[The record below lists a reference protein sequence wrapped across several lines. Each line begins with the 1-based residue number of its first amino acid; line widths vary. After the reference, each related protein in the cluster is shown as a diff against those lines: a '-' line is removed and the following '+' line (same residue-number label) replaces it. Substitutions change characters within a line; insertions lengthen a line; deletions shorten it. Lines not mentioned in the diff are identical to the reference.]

1 MNRKALGKGLNALIP
16 EFELGFSEN
25 EGNHGGALLLVD
37 EIAPN
42 ENQPR
47 KFFADDQLGA
57 LAESIKEKGII
68 QPIVV
73 QTTASGYQIIVGERR
88 WRAARKA
95 GLKKIP
101 AIVREIGDKESL
113 EIAII
118 ENIHRQDLN
127 PIEEAMAYSRLA
139 EDFGLKQEEIAER
152 VGKNRASIANYM
164 RLLKLSRPLQ
174 EDIVAERLTMGHA
187 RALLALPSEKAAE
200 SVRQKILQSGL
211 NVRQT
216 EALVRK
222 EVEQAETEPK
232 KRSGKKDIFIRNI
245 EMEAER
251 KFGSKVQ
258 ILPGKKGGKLIISY
272 YSDEDLERILGLI
285 ASETPC

>member
-25 EGNHGGALLLVD
+25 EGGHGGFLLLID

-47 KFFADDQLGA
+47 KLIDDDKLDA

-73 QTTASGYQIIVGERR
+73 QTTASGYQIVVGERR
-88 WRAARKA
+88 WRAAKKA

-127 PIEEAMAYSRLA
+127 PIEEATAYSRLA
-139 EDFGLKQEEIAER
+139 EDFGLKQEEIAKR

-187 RALLALPSEKAAE
+187 RALLALSSAKAAE
-200 SVRQKILQSGL
+200 SVRQKILHDGL

-222 EVEQAETEPK
+222 AVEQGETQPE
-232 KRSGKKDIFIRNI
+232 KRPGKKDIFIRNI

-258 ILPGKKGGKLIISY
+258 ILPGKKGGKVIISY

-285 ASETPC
+285 ASDAPC

>member
-1 MNRKALGKGLNALIP
+1 MNALIP

-25 EGNHGGALLLVD
+25 EGGHGGFLLLID

-47 KFFADDQLGA
+47 KLIDDDQLDA

-73 QTTASGYQIIVGERR
+73 QTTASGYQIVVGERR
-88 WRAARKA
+88 WRAAKKA

-127 PIEEAMAYSRLA
+127 PIEEATAYSRLA
-139 EDFGLKQEEIAER
+139 EDFGLKQEEIAKR

-174 EDIVAERLTMGHA
+174 EDIVAGRLTMGHA
-187 RALLALPSEKAAE
+187 RALLALSSAKAAE
-200 SVRQKILQSGL
+200 SVRQKILHDGL

-222 EVEQAETEPK
+222 AVEQGETQPE
-232 KRSGKKDIFIRNI
+232 KRPGKKDIFIRNI

-258 ILPGKKGGKLIISY
+258 ILPGKKGGKVIISY

-285 ASETPC
+285 ASDAPC